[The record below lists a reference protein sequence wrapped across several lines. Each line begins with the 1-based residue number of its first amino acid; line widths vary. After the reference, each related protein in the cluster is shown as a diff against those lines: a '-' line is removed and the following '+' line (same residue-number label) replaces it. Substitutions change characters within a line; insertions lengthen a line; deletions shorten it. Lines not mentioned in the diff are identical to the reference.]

1 MPEKTFRFLHTWEIE
16 AFRKVH
22 PLGEMQ
28 IVRNPKTGKH
38 FFVFEGVRGTITR
51 GYPTEPLDHP
61 VISEILNRET
71 GETFFLL
78 HNRPENR
85 FKEPLQIL

>member
-1 MPEKTFRFLHTWEIE
+1 MPKKPYQFLHTWEIE
-16 AFRKVH
+16 AFRNVH

-28 IVRNPKTGKH
+28 IIRNPKTGKH
-38 FFVFEGVRGTITR
+38 FFVFEGIRGAISR
-51 GYPTEPLDHP
+51 SYPTELLDHP

-85 FKEPLQIL
+85 SKEPLSTL